1 MKAPIPYLFLFTGPK
16 KRTLRRR
23 LLKATSA
30 SGSATNVPVK
40 VRASNAKRHTRLR
53 IIADL
58 QPFLPLL
65 PDISGVDLKNQ
76 EHLFHILYSAGVTA
90 SLSLHK
96 WLSVSASNQLPRMY
110 TKSGMTP
117 CSGACKEDTCIER
130 SSLPKQMTLTTGQCF
145 IPFGPDDAEALKT
158 LSRSGLLDD
167 AVETLRQIPVVRED
181 LAGLSDAELAAAT
194 LITPDIAAAA
204 LGAFASATVRR
215 PPTRT
220 VESLMASSQ
229 DPGATT
235 GGQDST
241 DEESL
246 ELNYSDEDHDDNGDS
261 LLGLACSA
269 GYTDLAKQLVSLRG
283 NANYTGGKNDC
294 TPLMEACSA
303 GHFEI
308 VNYLLAH
315 GADANA
321 LSATQNTALIY
332 AAAAGHVDCV
342 NALLDYN
349 CNVDARN
356 ENGHCALMEAASS
369 GYLDV
374 VKALVGAGA
383 SSVSM
388 SSQCEFKVGLVSVSE
403 FFYALLNMQFVD
415 WSVVP
420 HFEESPLT
428 LAAYKG
434 HLEIV
439 KYLLE
444 KGGDRERQEELHTA
458 LMEASMDGH
467 YEVARVL
474 LDHGAPVNLSSD
486 SFESPLTLAAC
497 GGHAKLVELLLDRGA
512 EMEEP
517 NDEGYTPLME
527 ASREGHLDVVRIL
540 LDRGAQTNTQTD
552 ETGETALT
560 LAACGGF
567 KEVVEQL
574 VRRGADLDLG
584 ANTPLMEAAQEGHLD
599 TVQFILAE
607 NAKRNGLPVD
617 ATTATNDTALTYAA
631 ENGHM
636 DVCAA
641 LIESGAN
648 VDHEAEGGRTALMK
662 AAKNG
667 NYGVV
672 QFLIMRGA
680 QVNKVSSNNDAT
692 ALSLACANGHWE
704 IVRLL
709 LDHGADPSHVMK
721 DGMTCMIEASRNGHT
736 RVVETL
742 LNWHGVPVSGR
753 SSSTAGKSSPLQNSR
768 LKKVTR
774 RGASKKATATSQPK
788 VECAEKSVNNTS
800 TGTGTGSAADGG
812 AGAAMGGAGI
822 SDAAPHS
829 PFNLESQL
837 LATAHNLS
845 SSASVPGTNIPT
857 HLLAHYYQ
865 QNAAINPDELRG
877 MIAGMAAM
885 AAQSN
890 SQPNDRLFAQI
901 AEKALRGTMGAFASQ
916 DLMGGLSDMKVHQQ
930 FSEMLKQQFSILA
943 GRQKDALSATLPN
956 TTDTQQPDSDQGGN
970 SSCSASMT
978 SSPSPPMVACCE
990 TTAAHAAAQ
999 SFPGG
1004 TPIATSAKRKS
1015 SVPSDPP
1022 KSGTSVTRG
1031 AQPKKVTKGTTSP
1044 DDGAD
1049 AGLISSSP
1057 QPANANAKFPA
1068 PPPPVMNANVSRET
1082 YGLPSPMALKQTLT
1096 ATAALIRSKIAPS
1109 AVPTEA
1115 VDIEDCVT
1123 AVKAANHRNRR
1134 TMSESAAQ
1142 DSDPHHCQST
1152 EALSCD
1158 TDVED
1163 ESITEERPIKR
1174 TQPANMGATS
1184 FDVDMQTDSNHDTAL
1199 TLAASGGHDTLVEL
1213 LIARGADIEHHDKK
1227 GFTPLIL
1234 AATGGHANVVEL
1246 LLNAGANIEAQS
1258 ERTKDTALSLACS
1271 GGRKE
1276 VVDLLIKRG
1285 ANKEHRNVSDYT
1297 PLSLAASGGYVDIIV
1312 MLLNA
1317 GAEINSRTG
1326 SKLGISP
1333 LMLAAMNGHAAATKL
1348 LLERGSDINAHIETN
1363 RNTALTLACFQGR
1376 TEVVRLLL
1384 EYNANVEHRAKT
1396 GLTPLMEAA
1405 NGGYVDV
1412 GELLLEAGADPNTA
1426 PVPTSRDTALTI
1438 AADKGHNKFV
1448 EMLIHSRAQIDAH
1461 NKKGCTALWLACH
1474 GGHLETVQT
1483 LVKHDAD
1490 VDARD
1495 NRRVSP
1501 LIIAFR
1507 KGHVK
1512 VVKYMVRHVQQF
1524 PSDQE
1529 CYRFLAT
1536 VSDKEQLAK
1545 CHQCME
1551 VIVTAKDRQAA
1562 EANRAAES
1570 LLQILAKE
1578 EEQAKSKKLSKQ
1590 RQNEKKKAKRRAKK
1604 NAAEGGEKSKNA
1616 AESEETATANDER
1629 ASLEEGDAD
1638 NEKMSVGERADEDT
1652 SKPEK
1657 DAEVCYLIS
1666 EPGPSG
1672 NKLIGVL
1679 DSGNL
1684 AIDLEWYWAFRRQD
1698 AFLTK
1703 GGIFVNVFEMNKAA
1717 VCCIATRLSVRAE
1730 LPRVPSV
1737 PANMSDSLEPSP
1749 PPVTAPPPP
1758 RTNVAHSSISIF
1770 GAIRASSE
1778 TEQSSFSGIFNV
1790 EGDEE
1795 RREEGGRR
1803 EEDSEKQVLK
1813 GKGSRGGS
1821 VKAPTNSGSGVASV
1835 KEETSAAN
1843 MNAWR
1848 HVDAAKRRSSR
1859 LSVSSNL
1866 IARVIGRAGGNINAI
1881 REATGAYI
1889 EVEKQSGKKEQH
1901 DRQITIKGS
1910 ETALR
1915 QAVEMINGLI
1925 VDSECTVNDVIR
1937 RVMSSAGTSSASS
1950 SLAEELAPSRPI
1962 ANSSAFLSSGSNV
1975 SSFVKKPTSAQP
1987 PPTVASSAVPS
1998 AEPSAV
2004 NKSMVMP
2011 AQATPNVWA
2020 QRAAQRQK
2028 MVSAIGSE
2036 KKQKASS
2043 QIGEQH
2049 QQQMPSKGQVCV
2061 AQPSV
2066 DLPVPVL
2073 PSADVGAIGE
2083 RSRKPEQDT
2092 SVKPEANTFSKA
2104 PGLKHSPGSTPS
2116 SPMSSADVSPPLSA
2130 TANGSVV
2137 TTKTMPAGPGII
2149 KAPVTSYFSSETMND
2164 FARAPGAAVSV
2175 SGNLGFGEIGCPAS
2189 SKIAGSTTLTDL
2201 SRPNTISDSG
2211 FLPHGIGASAP
2222 SVDPLAKIWSDYNPV
2237 GSSASVSTGWSTA
2250 SGGTASVATA
2260 LGPSSNLA
2268 ATSGLLT
2275 SSSHPSLGLLND
2287 PTELAVRNEPLELAH
2302 NIAQLRAQ
2310 AHSAT
2315 GSIGED
2321 DMATTIRGFS
2331 GEPTPARSGYPP
2343 EPPFHWRNEP
2353 PTSTQRRNPS
2363 QSLFPDRDN
2372 TWINQVAMQLAGNQA
2387 DVSCGGDC
2395 FSSSFAH
2402 LPTPIGYPPSAAY
2415 SKEHPLAGI
2424 HQQPQSAQP
2433 QPYNRLR
2440 LQQAAQAASNEYENL
2455 SMLLSSLNMSV
2466 RPPNATTMNSGRV
2479 DTAADYGG
2487 GTAYHA
2493 ATRTALNTSIPPP
2506 PFFSAQVPPPPS
2518 TQNSAPTG
2526 SSTLFG
2532 SWSMP
2537 PSYGPPSQTAV
2548 HGTAN
2553 EPGLLSQAANRS
2565 QWNGY
2570 GWQ

>member
-1 MKAPIPYLFLFTGPK
+1 MDEVNAVGGVSPSGKKKA
-16 KRTLRRR
+16 
-23 LLKATSA
+23 ASA
-30 SGSATNVPVK
+30 GSSTTNVPVK

-65 PDISGVDLKNQ
+65 PDISAIDLKNQ

-96 WLSVSASNQLPRMY
+96 WLSVSATNQLPRMY
-110 TKSGMTP
+110 TKSGITS
-117 CSGACKEDTCIER
+117 CTGGCKEDSWVER
-130 SSLPKQMTLTTGQCF
+130 TPLPKQLTLAAGQCV

-181 LAGLSDAELAAAT
+181 LTGLSDAELAAAT

-204 LGAFASATVRR
+204 LGAFASATIRR

-283 NANYTGGKNDC
+283 SANYTSGNNDC

-303 GHFEI
+303 GHIDI
-308 VNYLLAH
+308 VKYLLGH
-315 GADANA
+315 GADVNT

-342 NALLDYN
+342 NALLDYD
-349 CNVDARN
+349 CNIDARN

-374 VKALVGAGA
+374 VKALVNAGA

-388 SSQCEFKVGLVSVSE
+388 SSQCEFKVGL
-403 FFYALLNMQFVD
+403 
-415 WSVVP
+415 
-420 HFEESPLT
+420 ESPLT

-444 KGGDRERQEELHTA
+444 KGGDKERQEELHTA

-467 YEVARVL
+467 YEVARLL
-474 LDHGAPVNLSSD
+474 LDHGAPVNLTSD

-527 ASREGHLDVVRIL
+527 ASREGHLDVARIL

-567 KEVVEQL
+567 KEVVELL

-584 ANTPLMEAAQEGHLD
+584 ANTPLMEAAQEGHLE

-680 QVNKVSSNNDAT
+680 QVNKVSSSNDAT

-709 LDHGADPSHVMK
+709 LDHGADPSHIMK

-753 SSSTAGKSSPLQNSR
+753 SSAAAAAKSSSLQNSR

-788 VECAEKSVNNTS
+788 VECAEKSLNSS
-800 TGTGTGSAADGG
+800 TATVEGGGG
-812 AGAAMGGAGI
+812 AAGGIGAA
-822 SDAAPHS
+822 DAAPHS

-901 AEKALRGTMGAFASQ
+901 AEKALRGTMGAFAGN

-943 GRQKDALSATLPN
+943 GRQKDALAATLPA
-956 TTDTQQPDSDQGGN
+956 TEVPPDSGQGGN
-970 SSCSASMT
+970 SSCSASAT

-999 SFPGG
+999 SFPTG
-1004 TPIATSAKRKS
+1004 TQIAASAKRKN
-1015 SVPSDPP
+1015 SVSADQS
-1022 KSGTSVTRG
+1022 KGGTSTTRG
-1031 AQPKKVTKGTTSP
+1031 AQPKKVSKSTATFDEGT
-1044 DDGAD
+1044 DGGAVN
-1049 AGLISSSP
+1049 
-1057 QPANANAKFPA
+1057 QPPNSNVKFPVPLA
-1068 PPPPVMNANVSRET
+1068 PVMTANVSRET

-1096 ATAALIRSKIAPS
+1096 ATAALIRSKIAPN
-1109 AVPTEA
+1109 AVPAESL
-1115 VDIEDCVT
+1115 VED
-1123 AVKAANHRNRR
+1123 AFSSVKAATVRSRR
-1134 TMSESAAQ
+1134 TLSEGAAQESES
-1142 DSDPHHCQST
+1142 HHCQSS

-1158 TDVED
+1158 TDVEN
-1163 ESITEERPIKR
+1163 ESLSEDRPVKR
-1174 TQPANMGATS
+1174 PHPPNIGATS

-1438 AADKGHNKFV
+1438 AADKGHHKFV
-1448 EMLIHSRAQIDAH
+1448 EMLIHAGAQIDAH

-1474 GGHLETVQT
+1474 GGHLETAQT

-1512 VVKYMVRHVQQF
+1512 LVKYMVRHVQQF

-1536 VSDKEQLAK
+1536 VTDKEHLSK

-1570 LLQILAKE
+1570 LLEILAKE

-1590 RQNEKKKAKRRAKK
+1590 RQNEKKKARRRAKK
-1604 NAAEGGEKSKNA
+1604 NAVEESEKSGKA
-1616 AESEETATANDER
+1616 AEVEEPPTTNDER
-1629 ASLEEGDAD
+1629 VSVEDCDAD
-1638 NEKMSVGERADEDT
+1638 NDKVSVGERADEDA
-1652 SKPEK
+1652 SKL
-1657 DAEVCYLIS
+1657 DTNAES
-1666 EPGPSG
+1666 
-1672 NKLIGVL
+1672 
-1679 DSGNL
+1679 D
-1684 AIDLEWYWAFRRQD
+1684 
-1698 AFLTK
+1698 
-1703 GGIFVNVFEMNKAA
+1703 
-1717 VCCIATRLSVRAE
+1717 

-1737 PANMSDSLEPSP
+1737 PSNTADEIVKMSP
-1749 PPVTAPPPP
+1749 PPVSSTPPA
-1758 RTNVAHSSISIF
+1758 RINTAHSS
-1770 GAIRASSE
+1770 GAKSSRHRNRNESGNLKANNSNPTLSKVSPPVKQNNAPSSSE
-1778 TEQSSFSGIFNV
+1778 TEWMKATSRRKEGNRGVSAKASTNPNIGSASTKDEFS
-1790 EGDEE
+1790 
-1795 RREEGGRR
+1795 
-1803 EEDSEKQVLK
+1803 
-1813 GKGSRGGS
+1813 
-1821 VKAPTNSGSGVASV
+1821 ATNMS
-1835 KEETSAAN
+1835 
-1843 MNAWR
+1843 AWR
-1848 HVDAAKRRSSR
+1848 HVDVAKRRSHR

-1925 VDSECTVNDVIR
+1925 TDSECTVNDVIR
-1937 RVMSSAGTSSASS
+1937 RVTSSAGTSSASS
-1950 SLAEELAPSRPI
+1950 SLAEELAPPRQMAI
-1962 ANSSAFLSSGSNV
+1962 SSTLPSAATAVPSL
-1975 SSFVKKPTSAQP
+1975 VKKPSAALP
-1987 PPTVASSAVPS
+1987 ASAAS
-1998 AEPSAV
+1998 AEATTLKKTV
-2004 NKSMVMP
+2004 VMP
-2011 AQATPNVWA
+2011 AQVTTNVWA

-2036 KKQKASS
+2036 KKQKAASS
-2043 QIGEQH
+2043 QMAEQQE
-2049 QQQMPSKGQVCV
+2049 QQAAKVDVPISK
-2061 AQPSV
+2061 ASM
-2066 DLPVPVL
+2066 DLGGSIV

-2083 RSRKPEQDT
+2083 RSKKPDQT
-2092 SVKPEANTFSKA
+2092 SWKPPSDEVIVKQESSTFSKA
-2104 PGLKHSPGSTPS
+2104 PGTRPSPGSTPS
-2116 SPMSSADVSPPLSA
+2116 SPMSSAGVSPPLSMN
-2130 TANGSVV
+2130 TNGPVAAS
-2137 TTKTMPAGPGII
+2137 KTVPAAVGVIEP
-2149 KAPVTSYFSSETMND
+2149 PTNSETGKD
-2164 FARAPGAAVSV
+2164 FARAPGAGVSV
-2175 SGNLGFGEIGCPAS
+2175 SANLGFGDIGNSMPKKSVNTTATADS
-2189 SKIAGSTTLTDL
+2189 SRSGALNDG
-2201 SRPNTISDSG
+2201 G
-2211 FLPHGIGASAP
+2211 FLPHGIGVSAP

-2237 GSSASVSTGWSTA
+2237 GSTNSVVGWSST
-2250 SGGTASVATA
+2250 SGGTTSVATG
-2260 LGPSSNLA
+2260 LGTA
-2268 ATSGLLT
+2268 ATLPAASGLLA
-2275 SSSHPSLGLLND
+2275 SSSQPSLGVLND
-2287 PTELAVRNEPLELAH
+2287 RAELAARSEPLELAH
-2302 NIAQLRAQ
+2302 NIAQLRAH
-2310 AHSAT
+2310 ANSAA
-2315 GSIGED
+2315 GSIGEED
-2321 DMATTIRGFS
+2321 SGGMRGFGSDTIPS
-2331 GEPTPARSGYPP
+2331 GCAARSAFSS
-2343 EPPFHWRNEP
+2343 EPPFQWRNEP
-2353 PTSTQRRNPS
+2353 VVSTQRPNTS

-2372 TWINQVAMQLAGNQA
+2372 TWINQVAMQLAGNQT
-2387 DVSCGGDC
+2387 DVSSGGDC
-2395 FSSSFAH
+2395 FSNPFSH

-2415 SKEHPLAGI
+2415 SKEHPLSHI
-2424 HQQPQSAQP
+2424 HQHSQPTQP
-2433 QPYNRLR
+2433 QPYNRVR

-2455 SMLLSSLNMSV
+2455 SMLLNSLNMTV
-2466 RPPNATTMNSGRV
+2466 RPPHAAGMSTSRIDN
-2479 DTAADYGG
+2479 ADYGG
-2487 GTAYHA
+2487 TYHA
-2493 ATRTALNTSIPPP
+2493 ARTALNTSIPPP
-2506 PFFSAQVPPPPS
+2506 PFFSAQIPPPS
-2518 TQNSAPTG
+2518 TQNSAQLA

-2532 SWSMP
+2532 GNWPMP
-2537 PSYGPPSQTAV
+2537 PNYGPPSQAPGAV
-2548 HGTAN
+2548 GDAT
-2553 EPGLLSQAANRS
+2553 LLSQTTNRS